1 MNTTTIGK
9 DETEVESEVKV
20 KMAWWLLQLPLILA

>member
-20 KMAWWLLQLPLILA
+20 KMMWWLL